1 MTRDLLLGLFRKIAG
16 FDPTVEGER
25 SGGSKAGNGELSG
38 MPMRVGSVVDHA
50 RREVGE
56 GASARG
62 RQISGVVKQ
71 DSLIQQQFCS
81 MKVKSMEEGTY
92 VTAGGRRRIDSN
104 QLCWMYGLRMEILE

>member
-56 GASARG
+56 GPAPEA
-62 RQISGVVKQ
+62 VKYQ
-71 DSLIQQQFCS
+71 EWSS
-81 MKVKSMEEGTY
+81 KT
-92 VTAGGRRRIDSN
+92 R
-104 QLCWMYGLRMEILE
+104 